1 MRSGRDD
8 GLSLD
13 QALTRALEPVGDGCL
28 LALPKAEAGAPSAAV
43 CALLRRG
50 VRDLRLWCLPS
61 GGYLVDLL
69 IGAGCVHEI
78 ECSGVSLGEFG
89 PAPCFRRAVERGRIE
104 IRDATCQ
111 AMYAAAQAGE
121 KGMPFVA
128 LRGIL
133 GSDLLRHRS
142 DWRVMQNPFGD
153 REDPVVV
160 LPAVRPDVSLF
171 HARLGDRHGNLW
183 VGNAREATV
192 LAHAARTSIATYEAA
207 FDGNLMED
215 DRYAAGTIAS
225 VYLSTAVHVPGG
237 AWPLDP
243 GGGAA
248 DSAHLAEYAKAAR
261 TDEGFARY
269 LEALLP
275 PGRAG

>member
-1 MRSGRDD
+1 MRNVPDD
-8 GLSLD
+8 GLNRER
-13 QALTRALEPVGDGCL
+13 ALVRALEPVGDGCL
-28 LALPKAEAGAPSAAV
+28 LALPKAEAGAPSASV
-43 CALLRRG
+43 RALLRRG

-69 IGAGCVHEI
+69 IGAGCVREI

-89 PAPCFRRAVERGRIE
+89 PAPCFRRAVERGRVE

-121 KGMPFVA
+121 KGMPFAA

-142 DWRVMQNPFGD
+142 DWRVIQNPFND

-160 LPAVRPDVSLF
+160 LPAMRPEAALF
-171 HARLGDRHGNLW
+171 HARLGDPHGNLW
-183 VGNAREATV
+183 VGNAREAVV
-192 LAHAARTSIATYEAA
+192 LAHAARTSIATYEAV

-225 VYLSTAVHVPGG
+225 IYLSAAIHVPGG
-237 AWPLDP
+237 AWPLAP

-248 DSAHLAEYAKAAR
+248 DSAHLAEYAAAAR

-269 LEALLP
+269 LETLLR
-275 PGRAG
+275 PGPAA

>member
-1 MRSGRDD
+1 MRSAD
-8 GLSLD
+8 GDVMSRERSL
-13 QALTRALEPVGDGCL
+13 ARALEPIGDGCL

-43 CALLRRG
+43 RALLRRG

-61 GGYLVDLL
+61 GGYLADLL
-69 IGAGCVHEI
+69 IGAGCVSEI

-89 PAPCFRRAVERGRIE
+89 PAPCFRRAVERGRID
-104 IRDATCQ
+104 IRDSTCQ

-142 DWRVMQNPFGD
+142 DWRVIDNPFD
-153 REDPVVV
+153 DHEDPVVV
-160 LPAVRPDVSLF
+160 LPAVRPDATLL

-183 VGNAREATV
+183 VGNAREAAV
-192 LAHAARTSIATYEAA
+192 LAHAARTSIATYDAV

-215 DRYAAGTIAS
+215 DRYAAGAIAS
-225 VYLSTAVHVPGG
+225 VYLSACVHVPGG
-237 AWPLDP
+237 AWPLAP

-248 DSAHLAEYAKAAR
+248 DSAHLAGYAAAAR
-261 TDEGFARY
+261 SDEGFARY
-269 LEALLP
+269 LDALLHL
-275 PGRAG
+275 GQGD